1 MDLKELVEKL
11 QALLEEHGDL
21 QVFYEY
27 TYSVGTVKVVE
38 VGKNNKFVVL
48 Y

>member
-27 TYSVGTVKVVE
+27 TYGVETVKVEVE
-38 VGKNNKFVVL
+38 KNNKFVVL

>member
-27 TYSVGTVKVVE
+27 TYSVETVKVEVE
-38 VGKNNKFVVL
+38 KGHKFVVL